1 MVSLHSTVARHRAVQ
16 RIQIVRQQRVGKL
29 LVQVRQR
36 AHAVATSQKRFS
48 ETLATVAALK
58 CGNAGKSGAALRS
71 DFAPRLD
78 AMVHEACSGLAKTEI
93 QKRKLVARENYL
105 SLALGQAKRAQE
117 RGRESQIEASHTI
130 NRLRETADLAEV
142 QASDELVRDGGI
154 TFTDEASSLVD
165 EVASPSKDF
174 SAQNDYL
181 SLNRQKGAISAE
193 PINGI
198 PLQSSTQEPTFAARP
213 SESSPQK
220 PTTVRHLPP
229 PLPSAPIREV
239 VVSAKLPGSS
249 GTIEVAHSPQQGVT
263 ISLRTRTNSV
273 TSSSRRAFQGLRD
286 SLQREGVRIAAID
299 LLDEEA

>member
-1 MVSLHSTVARHRAVQ
+1 MVSLHSTVARHLAVQ

-130 NRLRETADLAEV
+130 TRLRETADLSEV
-142 QASDELVRDGGI
+142 QARDEEVGYGGI
-154 TFTDEASSLVD
+154 AFIDEASSLVD
-165 EVASPSKDF
+165 EVASISNDF
-174 SAQNDYL
+174 CIEKEYL
-181 SLNRQKGAISAE
+181 SLNHQKGAVSCE
-193 PINGI
+193 PINGGA
-198 PLQSSTQEPTFAARP
+198 LQSSIQEVTIAARQ

-229 PLPSAPIREV
+229 PIPSASIREV

-263 ISLRTRTNSV
+263 ISLRTRANSV
-273 TSSSRRAFQGLRD
+273 TLSSRRAFQGLRD
-286 SLQREGVRIAAID
+286 SLQQEGVRIAAID